1 MISLLSDFI
10 TVLLVLLGWLLGLL
24 TAPIVERIRQHYRRR
39 DVMRAITDELL
50 GLRHTMAAASWRFYA
65 RRGDLS
71 DAFIDKCL
79 DIVDSYSGPDR
90 NNHLGET
97 IRNLR
102 AVSATKRKE
111 ACLYLNKP
119 GRGIS
124 VREYTPPLFATM
136 FSDLVICP
144 LSFQRDV
151 LHVRHHLDIYNQK
164 ARELR
169 AMHDKTFSELSDV
182 NRAIIEENLEEGY
195 QFLGERADIV
205 VDAVTR
211 ICEANLIRGA

>member
-1 MISLLSDFI
+1 MISLLSDF
-10 TVLLVLLGWLLGLL
+10 TMVLLVLLGWLLGLL

-39 DVMRAITDELL
+39 DVMSAITDELL
-50 GLRHTMAAASWRFYA
+50 GLRHTMATASWRFHA
-65 RRGDLS
+65 RQGSLS
-71 DAFIDKCL
+71 DAFMDKCL
-79 DIVDSYSGPDR
+79 DIFDSYSGPDR
-90 NNHLGET
+90 NSRMGET
-97 IRNLR
+97 IRNIR
-102 AVSATKRKE
+102 AVSGTKRKE
-111 ACLYLNKP
+111 ACLELNRP
-119 GRGIS
+119 SRGIS

-144 LSFQRDV
+144 LSFQREV

-164 ARELR
+164 VRELR
-169 AMHDKTFSELSDV
+169 AMHDKTFSELNDV

-211 ICEANLIRGA
+211 ICEANPVR